1 MKFKNNPS
9 DLSAYIEFK
18 KKQEQRAKATQLEAE
33 KMKIRSNL
41 EAWNNA
47 VPLSLKNAKP
57 SSLGKSIL
65 EKLKN
70 SNLTLKEPF
79 EKRVLIT
86 SRNPEVSKFVAFS
99 IIYGLIQSGIVTPS
113 QIRRTRLLEG
123 YNNINGMFQSRNW
136 KDTFFDPKAKVL
148 LIEGASKNLTSL
160 ASKGEEQ
167 FWKELDD
174 FIKNKDK
181 LIILTYDKN
190 EEEMREVEGVINVP
204 EITVDKDLNMQ
215 IIRKSGFIKITTEEE
230 EYLKNEQRKTY

>member
-70 SNLTLKEPF
+70 NNLTLKEPF
-79 EKRVLIT
+79 ERRVLIT

-99 IIYGLIQSGIVTPS
+99 IIYGLIQSGTVTPS

-181 LIILTYDKN
+181 LVILTYDKN

-204 EITVDKDLNMQ
+204 EITVDKNLNMQ

-230 EYLKNEQRKTY
+230 EYLKNEQRKAY